1 MNAIYL
7 ILPTMSEK
15 TKLQINLL
23 NKRFRQ
29 ERLLIASGAVFNL
42 ISSNLLPASS
52 VAIAIDLGISVPMVR
67 RAIAALEED
76 QLVVQTYEGNWA
88 IALKIAPTNDNP

>member
-1 MNAIYL
+1 
-7 ILPTMSEK
+7 MSEK

-23 NKRFRQ
+23 NQRFCQ

-67 RAIAALEED
+67 KAIATLEQD
-76 QLVVQTYEGNWA
+76 QLIVQNYQGDWA